1 MVESISETRIKKW
14 QVYRNE
20 IINEGVLV
28 NKIANESAITKRYK
42 EIIDKLNPKI
52 LVNAN
57 IDQTMAK
64 LISIDEN
71 KMLEVKELQKFVELI
86 DDKKLITI
94 NDEIGEWLSKY
105 NGLSVIDEKGNISQK
120 WLSEDENYNDISTT
134 QTRIEISANKWATFQ
149 FDGKDQLV
157 KLDLLEK
164 NDNTKVI
171 MNSLSTIKSHEE
183 KIAKFSQ
190 ALYIIPAIA
199 SIFFLLVSVILL
211 IIKIGEI

>member
-71 KMLEVKELQKFVELI
+71 KMFEVKELQKFVELI